1 MPGTVYRGSMNPAT
15 DSLDRGSSG
24 SAQPPDRGTAPAL
37 ITMSGVSKSYGST
50 LALADFDITV
60 TSGEII
66 GLLGENGAGKTTAM
80 RTLLGYLFAD
90 AGEVSVGGGSPLDP
104 DIRSRVGYLPG
115 DFRLGSRQK
124 VRDVLAAYNRLRGGQ
139 CGPRIGALADALDL
153 ELDRRFLQ
161 LSKGNRQKVG
171 VVQALMHD
179 PDVLVLDEPTSGL
192 DPIAQRTVL
201 TLVDARRDA
210 GAAVLFSSHILSEV
224 EDIADSVVILR
235 QGRIVAEGTTA
246 ELSARALQ
254 TIDVVLATAPDE
266 PVQAAL
272 AGLTDIQVTSLEG
285 HKLSLS
291 VVGSAAEALRILAPL
306 GIVRIDTGRHDLDD
320 VFYGYYSGGATS

>member
-1 MPGTVYRGSMNPAT
+1 MSPASDTPTRSSPGSP
-15 DSLDRGSSG
+15 
-24 SAQPPDRGTAPAL
+24 L
-37 ITMSGVSKSYGST
+37 IAMSGVTKSYGAT
-50 LALADFDITV
+50 LALSDFRIDV
-60 TSGEII
+60 AAGDII

-80 RTLLGYLFAD
+80 RTLLGYLHAD
-90 AGEVSVGGGSPLDP
+90 AGTVSVFGGSPLDP
-104 DIRSRVGYLPG
+104 AIRSRIGYLPG

-124 VRDVLAAYNRLRGGQ
+124 VRDVLAAYNRLRGGA
-139 CGPRIGALADALDL
+139 CGPRIDALADALDL

-201 TLVDARRDA
+201 ELVDARRDV

-224 EDIADSVVILR
+224 EDIADAVVILR
-235 QGRIVAEGTTA
+235 QGRVVAEGTTV

-254 TIDVVLATAPDE
+254 TIDLVLGTEPDDH
-266 PVQAAL
+266 VRAQL
-272 AGLTDIQVTSLEG
+272 GGLTDIHITSLEG
-285 HKLSLS
+285 AKLSLS
-291 VVGSAAEALRILAPL
+291 VVGSAAAALRILAPL
-306 GIVRIDTGRHDLDD
+306 DIVRIDTGRHDLDD
-320 VFYGYYSGGATS
+320 VFYGYYSGGAPS